1 MTQYPASHPP
11 PPYAGSAPAPTKPKN
26 WIGATALGVAILGLV
41 GSVSVV
47 GGVALG
53 VTAIIVGFSGRR
65 RAKRGEA
72 TNGEVATAG
81 IVLGAL
87 AIVVSLAVIAIWVRG
102 YQEVDF
108 GSYVNCVT
116 KSSEPQHVEKCA
128 NEFQQRLKDKLGLK
142 GST

>member
-1 MTQYPASHPP
+1 MTQYPAHHSP
-11 PPYAGSAPAPTKPKN
+11 PPYPGLAPVPAKPKN
-26 WIGATALGVAILGLV
+26 WLGTTALVVAILGLV

-53 VTAIIVGFSGRR
+53 VTAIIVGFSGRQ

-81 IVLGAL
+81 IALGTV

-108 GSYVNCVT
+108 GSYVNCVS

-128 NEFQQRLKDKLGLK
+128 NEFQRRLNDKLGIK

>member
-1 MTQYPASHPP
+1 M
-11 PPYAGSAPAPTKPKN
+11 
-26 WIGATALGVAILGLV
+26 GATALVVAILGLV
-41 GSVSVV
+41 GAVSVV

-65 RAKRGEA
+65 RAKRGVA

-116 KSSEPQHVEKCA
+116 KNSEPQHVEKCA